1 MTKEEPACFE
11 NQKTEE
17 GLKREITLWGFS
29 AGIINT
35 IVGAGIFVL
44 PAMVAQKMGA
54 SSILAYIACGILVA
68 MIMLCFAE
76 LGSRINHSGGPYA
89 FIQTAFGT
97 YAGFITS
104 IIFMLAMLASDAAIL
119 NAIADIL
126 STFFPVFSDGWFR
139 SFFFLVLLTFLTL
152 LNIRGAKQG
161 IGLVKF
167 FTFAKLVP
175 LVLFIL
181 FGFRYVETQ
190 NLVWKTIPDL
200 QNLGETSLLLFF
212 AFLGCESALPICGEV
227 KNPKKN
233 IPKAI
238 FISITVVLLLYML
251 IQFTA
256 QGILGDALPL
266 FTENPL
272 GEVGKVIFGPI
283 GLTIFTFVGLISI
296 LGSLSGA
303 ICTCPR
309 VLFAASRD
317 NVIPVKLLKK
327 VHPKFAT
334 PFISI
339 LVYAGLAFILAI
351 SGGFKQLAIFA
362 TAGILLVYF
371 GAVLSLIKLRKT
383 QTKEKGLF
391 MIPGGST
398 IPVISAMIILWLL
411 SNLKKEEILWLA
423 ALWIVL
429 SLIFL
434 GIKRMSKK
442 SPQN

>member
-1 MTKEEPACFE
+1 MINKKTDSFE
-11 NQKTEE
+11 TQKTEE

-44 PAMVAQKMGA
+44 PAIVAQKMGA

-89 FIQTAFGT
+89 FIETAYGK

-104 IIFMLAMLASDAAIL
+104 VIFILAMLASDAAII

-126 STFFPVFSDGWFR
+126 STFFPVFSQDGFR
-139 SFFFLVLLTFLTL
+139 FIFFLVLLTFLAL

-175 LVLFIL
+175 LVLLIL

-190 NLVWKTIPDL
+190 NLVWETMPSL
-200 QNLGETSLLLFF
+200 QRLGETSLLLFF

-238 FISITVVLLLYML
+238 FISISVVLLLYML

-283 GLTIFTFVGLISI
+283 GLTIFTLVSLISI
-296 LGSLSGA
+296 MGALSGA

-334 PFISI
+334 PYGSI
-339 LVYAGLAFILAI
+339 MVYAGLTFILAM

-383 QTKEKGLF
+383 QTKESGFFK
-391 MIPGGST
+391 IPGGNT
-398 IPVISAMIILWLL
+398 VPVLSAIIILWLL
-411 SNLKKEEILWLA
+411 SNLKKEEILWLV

-434 GIKRMSKK
+434 GIKTISKK
-442 SPQN
+442 T